1 MANFQTPRNAPLE
14 KALELAHL
22 NLIQFARES
31 TAWAGGSVDER
42 DDVLTFEVP
51 VTAPLLNGV
60 HRLGPG
66 ASAELIVARGLERF
80 ASRGRSWSI
89 WLRDNPLDHRLR
101 KTAVRAGLK
110 STGTAPAMGTAEEIG
125 EIVLPPAVTVTRA
138 VTASDFQAFWA
149 VNEVAFA
156 GTGHGGPLARVYC
169 ELTGMKSS
177 HIYAVVSRHRGKPV
191 GTALS
196 LHSGAVAGVY
206 WVGVVPE
213 YRRMGIGKACTAVVT
228 RAAQRAGAEMVILQ
242 SSPAGL
248 RIYEKLGFRTL
259 FNYETMTWNG
269 PTPSWTV

>member
-1 MANFQTPRNAPLE
+1 
-14 KALELAHL
+14 
-22 NLIQFARES
+22 
-31 TAWAGGSVDER
+31 
-42 DDVLTFEVP
+42 
-51 VTAPLLNGV
+51 
-60 HRLGPG
+60 
-66 ASAELIVARGLERF
+66 
-80 ASRGRSWSI
+80 
-89 WLRDNPLDHRLR
+89 
-101 KTAVRAGLK
+101 
-110 STGTAPAMGTAEEIG
+110 
-125 EIVLPPAVTVTRA
+125 
-138 VTASDFQAFWA
+138 
-149 VNEVAFA
+149 
-156 GTGHGGPLARVYC
+156 
-169 ELTGMKSS
+169 MKSS